1 MEVKV
6 RINTFLLIFILFFSG
21 VTMAKKEVKIPDYA
35 NTLRKNVPDIYKWKV
50 EDLYKSEEE
59 WKKDLEN
66 AKQML
71 DKIDELYKGWTES
84 AENMYKLL
92 NLLTKI
98 DMKLTKA
105 YTYPSLI
112 SDTELSNSHYQ
123 AMKGQ
128 VRSLY
133 VEYSSKTSFIKPD
146 ILKLGEKKIN
156 EYLRQKPELKDY
168 SMMFDSILRVKDHV
182 LDTDKEN
189 ILAQTG
195 LFAGLSGKAA
205 SILNNVDIP
214 SPEIKLSDGKKVKLN
229 YSTYVRYRGSSNR
242 KDRVKVMRRFWKN
255 HAKFRNTHSV
265 LLDTEIKSHL
275 FYAKVRKYKDC
286 LEAALYPQNIDRK
299 VYTNLIKTVK
309 ENLGPLHNY
318 LKLKAEMLNLKDIKY
333 DDIYA
338 SAVPSVDKKF
348 TLKEAEKIIINAMK
362 PLGKDYTEV
371 LKKAFNNRWMDAYP
385 NKDKRSGAYS
395 QGSVYDVHPYVLLN
409 YDGTYNSVSTIAHEF
424 GHSLHSYFSNKTQ
437 PYPKADYPIFLA
449 EIASTFN
456 ETLLIKYMLK
466 HEKDDL
472 FKLYLLDQYLE
483 NLRATLYRQTLFADF
498 ELQMH
503 QEVEKGNTL
512 TADWLDKK
520 YLELTRLY
528 YGHKKGIMKVDK
540 YIENEWSEI
549 PHFYYDFYVYQYST
563 GIIASTALA
572 DMVLNGGKKERERYL
587 EFLKTGG
594 SKYPLETLKKA
605 GVDLTTKEPIL
616 KTLKMFND
624 LVEEM
629 RKIYHKLKKNGKI

>member
-1 MEVKV
+1 MKSY
-6 RINTFLLIFILFFSG
+6 IFFIIIFIFSG
-21 VTMAKKEVKIPDYA
+21 VIMAEKQVKIPDYS
-35 NTLRKNVPDIYKWKV
+35 NTLRKNVPDNFKWNLK
-50 EDLYKSEEE
+50 DLYKNEKE
-59 WKKDLEN
+59 WLKDLNEVKN
-66 AKQML
+66 MIT
-71 DKIDELYKGWTES
+71 KIDEYKKEWTKS
-84 AENMYKLL
+84 ADNMYKLL
-92 NLLTKI
+92 NLITKI
-98 DMKLTKA
+98 DMKLTKT
-105 YTYPSLI
+105 YVYPSLL
-112 SDTELSNSHYQ
+112 SDTEMSDSHFQ
-123 AMKGQ
+123 SMKGQ
-128 VRSLY
+128 VRSIY

-146 ILKLGEKKIN
+146 ILKLGNTKIK
-156 EYLRQKPELKDY
+156 EFIKQKPELNDY
-168 SMMFDSILRVKDHV
+168 SMMFDSILRIKNHV

-205 SILNNVDIP
+205 SVLNNVDIP
-214 SPEIKLSDGKKVKLN
+214 SPEIKLSSGEKIKLN
-229 YSTYVRYRGSSNR
+229 YSTYVRYRNSSNR
-242 KDRVKVMRRFWKN
+242 KDRIKVMRKFWEN
-255 HAKFRNTHSV
+255 HSKFRNTHSV
-265 LLDTEIKSHL
+265 LLDTEIKSHF

-286 LEAALYPQNIDRK
+286 LEASLYPQNIDRK
-299 VYTNLIKTVK
+299 VYINLINTVK
-309 ENLGPLHNY
+309 NHLEPLHNY

-338 SAVPSVDKKF
+338 SAVPSVNKKF
-348 TLKEAEKIIINAMK
+348 TLKEAEKIVIQAMK
-362 PLGKDYTEV
+362 PLGNKYVDV
-371 LKKAFNNRWMDAYP
+371 LKKAFNNHWMDVYP

-409 YDGTYNSVSTIAHEF
+409 FDGTYNSVSTIAHEF
-424 GHSLHSYFSNKTQ
+424 GHSLHSYFSNKSQ
-437 PYPKADYPIFLA
+437 PFTKADYPIFLA

-466 HEKDDL
+466 NEKDDL

-503 QEVEKGNTL
+503 QHIEKGETL
-512 TADWLDKK
+512 TPDWLDNK

-540 YIENEWSEI
+540 YIQNEWSSI

-572 DMVLNGGKKERERYL
+572 DMVLNGGEKERTRYL

-594 SKYPLETLKKA
+594 SKYPLITLKTA
-605 GVDLTTKEPIL
+605 GVDLTTQEPIL

-624 LVEEM
+624 LVENM
-629 RKIYHKLKKNGKI
+629 RSIFYKLKKSGKI